1 MAVLPA
7 FKDGLTVLRTNPVI
21 LLAGLLFALASQI
34 ATAGEL
40 LGSLAVVGAG
50 FVLAILLGPFFLGGL
65 IGMALEALDGSKT
78 SLGQLIESGKA
89 SYVSLL
95 GASLL
100 FGALL
105 FAVSFAGMF
114 VVIFGAIAGFA
125 AVGAESGAMAVLAL
139 GLAMLLVLAVMLVAF
154 VLFMFLQFFN
164 TAIVVDGAR
173 AFESFSRSISLVRSN
188 RWSVVGYSLL
198 WIAVSLVAFTPVMGL
213 EFVLLEPELAAAGE
227 QTATRAAI
235 TGLAVVLTGV
245 LYSYLYAVHT
255 SYYTRLGSRVDASDV
270 ESVGA

>member
-7 FKDGLTVLRTNPVI
+7 FKDGLTILRTNPVI
-21 LLAGLLFALASQI
+21 LLAGLLFALASQL

-40 LGSLAVVGAG
+40 VGSLVVVGVG
-50 FVLAILLGPFFLGGL
+50 FVVALLLGPFFLGGL
-65 IGMALEALDGSKT
+65 IGMALEALEGSTT
-78 SLGQLIESGKA
+78 SLGQLVESGRA

-105 FAVSFAGMF
+105 FTVTVVGMF
-114 VVIFGAIAGFA
+114 VAMFGAVFGFA
-125 AVGAESGAMAVLAL
+125 VGGAESGTVAMLAVGL
-139 GLAMLLVLAVMLVAF
+139 GILLVLAVMAVAF

-164 TAIVVDGAR
+164 TAIVVDGNR

-188 RWSVVGYSLL
+188 LRSVVGYSLL
-198 WIAVSLVAFTPVMGL
+198 WIGISLVAFAPVMGL
-213 EFVLLEPELAAAGE
+213 EFVFIDPELAAAGE

-235 TGLAVVLTGV
+235 TGLAVVLTGI

-255 SYYTRLGSRVDASDV
+255 SYYTRLGSRTDAPDA

>member
-7 FKDGLTVLRTNPVI
+7 FKDGMTILRTNPVI
-21 LLAGLLFALASQI
+21 LLAGLLFALASQL

-40 LGSLAVVGAG
+40 LGSLAVVAVG
-50 FVLAILLGPFFLGGL
+50 FVVAVLLGPFFLGGL
-65 IGMALEALDGSKT
+65 IGMALEALEGSRT
-78 SLGQLIESGKA
+78 SLERLVESGKA

-100 FGALL
+100 FGTLV
-105 FAVSFAGMF
+105 FTVGFVGMF
-114 VVIFGAIAGFA
+114 VAMFGVIFGFA
-125 AVGAESGAMAVLAL
+125 AVGAESGAMAILAVGL
-139 GLAMLLVLAVMLVAF
+139 GILLVLAVMLVAF

-164 TAIVVDGAR
+164 TAIVVDGNR

-188 RWSVVGYSLL
+188 PRSVVGYSLL
-198 WIAVSLVAFTPVMGL
+198 WIAVSLVAFAPVMGL
-213 EFVLLEPELAAAGE
+213 EFVLLDPELAAAGE
-227 QTATRAAI
+227 QTATRAAV
-235 TGLAVVLTGV
+235 TGLAVVLTGI

-255 SYYTRLGSRVDASDV
+255 SYYTRLGSRTDAPEA

>member
-40 LGSLAVVGAG
+40 LESLAIVAVG
-50 FVLAILLGPFFLGGL
+50 FVLAVLLGPFFLGGL
-65 IGMALEALDGSKT
+65 IGMALEALEGSTT
-78 SLGQLIESGKA
+78 SLGRLVESGRA

-100 FGALL
+100 LGTLL
-105 FAVSFAGMF
+105 FAVTFVGMF
-114 VVIFGAIAGFA
+114 VAMFGVVFGFA
-125 AVGAESGAMAVLAL
+125 AVGAESGAMAIAAVGIAV
-139 GLAMLLVLAVMLVAF
+139 LLVLAVMAVAF

-188 RWSVVGYSLL
+188 LRSVVGYSLL
-198 WIAVSLVAFTPVMGL
+198 WIAVSLVAFAPVMGL
-213 EFVLLEPELAAAGE
+213 EFVLFEPGLAAVEA
-227 QTATRAAI
+227 QTAARAAVAGLTVLL
-235 TGLAVVLTGV
+235 TGL

-255 SYYTRLGSRVDASDV
+255 SYYTRLGARADGTETDPVNA
-270 ESVGA
+270 